1 MLLDIYYTLITDNR
15 NQYNVTNI
23 DKQLTYVKQ
32 TIYRLSD
39 RTVKYEIYL
48 QTKNSV
54 KVVNLF
60 IKFRL
65 KFNMSVLKKFVFYIQ
80 FVIFIVL
87 NMVINHKCF
96 TNNFKLYY
104 KARKRHY
111 RQF

>member
-1 MLLDIYYTLITDNR
+1 MLLDIYDTLITDNR

-48 QTKNSV
+48 QTENSI

-60 IKFRL
+60 IKLMPRYA
-65 KFNMSVLKKFVFYIQ
+65 V
-80 FVIFIVL
+80 
-87 NMVINHKCF
+87 
-96 TNNFKLYY
+96 
-104 KARKRHY
+104 
-111 RQF
+111 